1 MYVCKFGGSS
11 LADSAQVKKV
21 KAIIESSSERSV
33 VVVSAPGKRSS
44 DDIKITDLL
53 YSCEQAAAK
62 GESMDSLFAGI
73 EGRFN
78 GICSGLGVDPGE
90 LTGELEEIR
99 KNISAGYGPD
109 YAASRGEYLSAK
121 LLSTY
126 FDMIFIDAQ
135 EVIRLTADGRV
146 DPQSYILLKDRI
158 ADGKRY
164 IIPGFYGADP
174 EGKVKT
180 FSRGGSD
187 ITGAIA
193 ARAAGA
199 EMYEN
204 WTDVSGLL
212 MADPRVF
219 DNPPGIREITYR
231 EIRELAVL
239 GANVFHEEAIAPVKD
254 AGIPINIRNTNDP
267 DAEGTVILESRIPEN
282 VPVAGISGKNG
293 YIPVHVEKFMLGR
306 YPNFNSKI
314 LNSLEGAGLSADF
327 IFFGNDSIT
336 YLVKQSGDDDGN
348 RIRKILSGVSCDRLE
363 IESPAAVFGVV
374 GEGIGSRAGIG
385 AAVFTALAGKDINIR
400 FTSYGG
406 SRVSLLIGIDESDY
420 TDAMNAVYSA
430 LK

>member
-11 LADSAQVKKV
+11 LADSAQIKKV
-21 KAIIESSSERSV
+21 KALIESSSERSI
-33 VVVSAPGKRSS
+33 VVVSAPGKRNR
-44 DDIKITDLL
+44 DDVKITDLL
-53 YSCEQAAAK
+53 YSCDEAASK
-62 GESMDSLFAGI
+62 GKSMDSLFAGI
-73 EGRFN
+73 EDRFN
-78 GICSGLGVDPGE
+78 GICSGLGIDPGD
-90 LTGELEEIR
+90 LTGELEEIK
-99 KNISAGYGPD
+99 KNITAGYGPD

-121 LLSTY
+121 VLSTY
-126 FDMIFIDAQ
+126 FNMVFIDAQ

-146 DPQSYILLKDRI
+146 DVQSYELLKERI

-199 EMYEN
+199 AMYEN

-212 MADPRVF
+212 MADPRIF

-231 EIRELAVL
+231 EIRELAIL

-267 DAEGTVILESRIPEN
+267 DAAGTVILESRNPEDI
-282 VPVAGISGKNG
+282 PVAGISGKNG
-293 YIPVHVEKFMLGR
+293 YLPVYVEKFMLGR
-306 YPNFNSKI
+306 YPDFTSGI
-314 LNSLEGAGLSADF
+314 LNTLGSAGLSADF
-327 IFFGNDSIT
+327 IFYGNDSIT
-336 YLVKQSGDDDGN
+336 FLVKKTRDIDGS
-348 RIRKILSGVSCDRLE
+348 RIKEILSGISCDGIE
-363 IESPAAVFGVV
+363 VESPAAVFGVV
-374 GEGIGSRAGIG
+374 GEGLGSRAGIG
-385 AAVFTALAGKDINIR
+385 AAVFTALAEKNINVR

-406 SRVSLLIGIDESDY
+406 SRVSFLAGVDEPDFME
-420 TDAMNAVYSA
+420 AMNAVYA
-430 LK
+430 VLK